1 MHSHL
6 LALAAT
12 ASVLALTAC
21 APRVSKRPPASP
33 AARFA
38 AAPVAPRTNEPAAPE
53 PRATLVPRDE
63 PQAAP
68 TPAPAPAPA
77 AVFVAHA
84 PPPEPEPQAEL
95 VQATAAEPTPVKK
108 TYHAYS
114 TAQVAAL
121 RSESRDFRKMDDQL
135 RACTRKSEAAISR
148 REEIPAE
155 IAKIRMSAGGMTAKK
170 ERKIAKLNAER
181 DRLRELQ
188 ENGLRVCSD
197 LEERLRQML
206 ESTYERS
213 SEVEIY

>member
-12 ASVLALTAC
+12 SVLALTAC

-33 AARFA
+33 AARFG
-38 AAPVAPRTNEPAAPE
+38 AAPVAPRASEPTAPK
-53 PRATLVPRDE
+53 PPATLVQRSE

-68 TPAPAPAPA
+68 APAPAPAPA
-77 AVFVAHA
+77 AVFVAHT

-95 VQATAAEPTPVKK
+95 VQATTAEPTPAKK

-155 IAKIRMSAGGMTAKK
+155 IAKIRMSPGGMTAKK
-170 ERKIAKLNAER
+170 ERKIARLNAER
-181 DRLRELQ
+181 DRLRESQ

-213 SEVEIY
+213 SDVEIY